1 MMNLLIV
8 DDEALVLSALQRALC
23 RRWGKTLRV
32 ATETDPLQA
41 LERAR
46 HETFDVVISDMRMPE
61 VDGVAFLM
69 LISAVQ
75 PDCVRIM
82 LTGAADFE
90 TAKIAIQDAGVF
102 RYLTKPWD
110 DAELIAH
117 VAAALAQGQALRAQ
131 RLSAD

>member
-1 MMNLLIV
+1 MMTLLIV
-8 DDEALVLSALQRALC
+8 DDEPLVLSALQRSLR

-61 VDGVAFLM
+61 VDGVAFLTLM
-69 LISAVQ
+69 SAVQ
-75 PDCVRIM
+75 PDSVRMM
-82 LTGAADFE
+82 LTGTADFE
-90 TAKIAIQDAGVF
+90 TARLAIQDADVF

-117 VAAALAQGQALRAQ
+117 VAAALAQAQALRA
-131 RLSAD
+131 RHHSV